1 MPLAL
6 NQLHMRASTLMA
18 MKILM
23 GNTNMN
29 ITHMDSMGMGMV
41 MVVVIK
47 LILMG
52 NINASHKMEQKEVMD

>member
-6 NQLHMRASTLMA
+6 NQLNMRACMLMA

-23 GNTNMN
+23 GNTNMT
-29 ITHMDSMGMGMV
+29 ITHMDSMGMV

>member
-1 MPLAL
+1 M
-6 NQLHMRASTLMA
+6 LMA

-23 GNTNMN
+23 GNTNMT
-29 ITHMDSMGMGMV
+29 ITHMDSMGMV

-47 LILMG
+47 FIPMG